1 MMFVIFWIDEKKY
14 YSSNAQC
21 HWVEEMKSASTFNSQ
36 EKACNFAKSG
46 LKDKLHALEYIEVNS
61 RTETGEVIPVPDL
74 TKEEAEAA
82 YEELRKA
89 AEIFGK
95 AAENIPAIMKYY
107 QTVQIEQDK
116 LQQDLLH
123 KFEFTSPGN
132 IIFVKLG
139 RMLKTCRLKRREA
152 KDRLGYLIA
161 LGNATSKNILK
172 THCGHDDLIANRIYE
187 PRIAPELFN

>member
-1 MMFVIFWIDEKKY
+1 MMFVIFWVEEKKY

-21 HWVEEMKSASTFNSQ
+21 HWTNEIKAASTFNSR

-46 LKDKLHALEYIEVNS
+46 LKDKIHALEYIEVS
-61 RTETGEVIPVPDL
+61 ARTEAGEVILVPDL
-74 TKEEAEAA
+74 TKEEAETA

-107 QTVQIEQDK
+107 SKIQSEQDK
-116 LQQDLLH
+116 LQEDLLH

-132 IIFVKLG
+132 IILLNWAV
-139 RMLKTCRLKRREA
+139 C
-152 KDRLGYLIA
+152 
-161 LGNATSKNILK
+161 
-172 THCGHDDLIANRIYE
+172 
-187 PRIAPELFN
+187 

>member
-1 MMFVIFWIDEKKY
+1 MFVIFWIDEKKY

-21 HWVEEMKSASTFNSQ
+21 HWVEEMKAASTFNSR

-46 LKDKLHALEYIEVNS
+46 LKDKIHVLEYIEVGAK
-61 RTETGEVIPVPDL
+61 TEAGEVVPVPDL
-74 TKEEAEAA
+74 TKEEAEMA

-95 AAENIPAIMKYY
+95 AAENIPALMKYY
-107 QTVQIEQDK
+107 QNIQTEQDK

-161 LGNATSKNILK
+161 IGNAVPKNVLK
-172 THCGHDDLIANRIYE
+172 THCGHDDLLENRVYE
-187 PRIAPELFN
+187 PRIAPELFD